1 VASHPRSY
9 GKRETIADP
18 RHRLEALQMRRK
30 QGKSELE
37 TNFMALGKEAQ
48 EFQLALSKLPIR
60 ASVHLKKI
68 MQLVDLYG
76 REDVLKAMRDALHY
90 QTVDAAYVESLVVQ
104 TRRKAL
110 LPSPTMVQPKRK
122 ELIQLELDIPDPGRY
137 DRFTHEDD
145 DEQSQA

>member
-1 VASHPRSY
+1 
-9 GKRETIADP
+9 
-18 RHRLEALQMRRK
+18 
-30 QGKSELE
+30 
-37 TNFMALGKEAQ
+37 MALGKEAQ